1 MQITPNTTSSTSHYA
16 KPVANSRRVRWD
28 IDKDVIRDREFDFT
42 DYFLPDGL
50 SLISQLAFLGDADR
64 RKLSQIQGRTYANL
78 FGLVERFINAKV
90 LELSRDHWLG
100 DQLALEALVGFSQ
113 EELKHQELFRRI
125 ERMIAAGMP
134 EGYVFVPRPDDVA
147 SVVLSKST
155 WAVLA
160 LTCHIELFTQVHYT
174 EAIHSDLTLSPL
186 YKDVFL
192 YHWKEESQ
200 HALVDELEWRRV
212 DQGMA
217 PAERDRA
224 VDDFIALVG
233 AVDGIL
239 GMQSTADVAYFQ
251 SIAERRFDAEQVA
264 QLQAG
269 VLRAYRWQYIVSGA
283 QHPRFLT
290 LLLSLITSEQA
301 ERVTQALAPISGK

>member
-1 MQITPNTTSSTSHYA
+1 MQTNTSRYA
-16 KPVANSRRVRWD
+16 KSLENSRRIHWD
-28 IDKDVIRDREFDFT
+28 IDKDVFRGREFDFA
-42 DYFLPDGL
+42 DHFLPDGL
-50 SLISQLAFLGDADR
+50 SMISRLPFLGDADR
-64 RKLSQIQGRTYANL
+64 RKLSQIQGRTYANI

-100 DQLALEALVGFSQ
+100 DQTALEALVGFSQ
-113 EELKHQELFRRI
+113 EELKHQEMFRRI
-125 ERMIAAGMP
+125 EQMIGAGMP
-134 EGYVFVPRPDDVA
+134 DGYVVVAHPDHVA
-147 SVVLSKST
+147 SAVLSKST

-174 EAIHSDLTLSPL
+174 ESIQSDVTLSPL

-200 HALVDELEWRRV
+200 HAILDELEWTRA
-212 DQGMA
+212 DQRMT
-217 PAERDRA
+217 PAERDQA

-239 GMQSTADVAYFQ
+239 EAQSAADVNYFQ
-251 SIAERRFDAEQVA
+251 SIAERRFDAQQIE

-283 QHPRFLT
+283 QHPRFLK
-290 LLLSLITSEQA
+290 LLLAMITPAQA
-301 ERVTQALAPISGK
+301 ERVTRALAPITESLQAK